1 MKYALYLGCT
11 IQTEQYGYEVSAR
24 ETLPKL
30 GVELIDVEGFSC
42 CGYPLRSLNNFS
54 WVYLTARNLAV
65 ADGLGLDIL
74 PLCNGCHLS
83 MCEVKHALDT
93 DPELRRSVNEI
104 LSIEG
109 LEYTGGS
116 VVRHIVEVLYE
127 DVGLEKIKGSLKKPL
142 NGLKLASHY
151 GCHLLRPSS
160 IGRPDESE
168 EPHTLDD
175 LTEALGADAEDYPE
189 KLDCCGASLIVSDPE
204 TPFRLS
210 GVKLKAVQS
219 RGFDGMVTV
228 CPFCHKMYDAKQG
241 AIKTLLQEE
250 SIDVPVF
257 YYTQLLGVAMGLDE
271 EELGMNF
278 NLSNVDRVLEKIGG
292 E

>member
-1 MKYALYLGCT
+1 
-11 IQTEQYGYEVSAR
+11 
-24 ETLPKL
+24 
-30 GVELIDVEGFSC
+30 
-42 CGYPLRSLNNFS
+42 
-54 WVYLTARNLAV
+54 
-65 ADGLGLDIL
+65 
-74 PLCNGCHLS
+74 
-83 MCEVKHALDT
+83 
-93 DPELRRSVNEI
+93 
-104 LSIEG
+104 
-109 LEYTGGS
+109 
-116 VVRHIVEVLYE
+116 
-127 DVGLEKIKGSLKKPL
+127 LEKIKGSLRKPL

-210 GVKLKAVQS
+210 GMKLKAVQS

-241 AIKTLLQEE
+241 AIKMVLQEE

-257 YYTQLLGVAMGLDE
+257 YYTQLLGLAMGLDE